1 MTQQEA
7 QNAENV
13 KIATAALHCLRQ
25 LKGELTVPSHPVRK
39 PEPAKRRRGNPDFK
53 PFEIPEALA
62 AECSTLGCIEFR
74 LPPPHAEAGRV
85 LRHAIGV
92 LETLFRQQEPL
103 IFKIGVTHD
112 PVWRW
117 SNHLYGYCRDVDSW
131 RQMVIFYGSTESAGP
146 GMLEASLID
155 KYRCC

>member
-1 MTQQEA
+1 M
-7 QNAENV
+7 ENT
-13 KIATAALHCLRQ
+13 KIATSVLRCLQ
-25 LKGELTVPSHPVRK
+25 ELQGETFVRPTKK
-39 PEPAKRRRGNPDFK
+39 PEDPKCKRRNLGLK
-53 PFEIPEALA
+53 PLKIPPALA
-62 AECSTLGCIEFR
+62 AECEALGCIAFR
-74 LPPPHAEAGRV
+74 LPPSNAEAGHV
-85 LRHAIGV
+85 LRHATGV
-92 LETLFRQQEPL
+92 LESLFRQQDPL

-131 RQMVIFYGSTESAGP
+131 KGMIVFYLSTESAGP